1 MGGVVAAAG
10 AARARAQREVVSHFM
25 SRNAV
30 GLDTAVPFTANRR
43 VEQKCFDRFRDLGV
57 IRSASNGGYYL
68 DIPAYDAYQRR
79 QRRMVV
85 VILLIG
91 VLVMAIGIA
100 AGVFAGNHSQR
111 GS

>member
-25 SRNAV
+25 SNNAV
-30 GLDTAVPFTANRR
+30 GADLAIPFTVNRR
-43 VEQKCFDRFRDLGV
+43 LEQKCFDRFRDLGV
-57 IRSASNGGYYL
+57 IQSASNGGYYI
-68 DIPAYDAYQRR
+68 DIPAYDAYQKR

-91 VLVMAIGIA
+91 VIVLAIGIA
-100 AGVFAGNHSQR
+100 AGVFAGNAGNAS
-111 GS
+111 

>member
-25 SRNAV
+25 SSNAV
-30 GLDTAVPFTANRR
+30 GPDKAVPFTASRR
-43 VEQKCFDRFRDLGV
+43 LEQKCFDRFRDLGV
-57 IRSASNGGYYL
+57 IQPAGNGGYYL

-85 VILLIG
+85 VILLVG

-100 AGVFAGNHSQR
+100 AGVFT
-111 GS
+111 GSASHAP

>member
-10 AARARAQREVVSHFM
+10 AARARAQREVVSLFM
-25 SRNAV
+25 SNNAV
-30 GLDTAVPFTANRR
+30 GADKAIPFTANRR
-43 VEQKCFDRFRDLGV
+43 LEQKCFDRFRDLGV
-57 IRSASNGGYYL
+57 IQPTSNGGYYL

-91 VLVMAIGIA
+91 VAVMALGVA
-100 AGVFAGNHSQR
+100 VGVFAGNHA
-111 GS
+111 

>member
-10 AARARAQREVVSHFM
+10 AARARAQREVISFFM
-25 SRNAV
+25 SSNAV
-30 GLDTAVPFTANRR
+30 GPNQAVAFTLDRR
-43 VEQKCFDRFRDLGV
+43 LEQKCFGRFRNLGV
-57 IRSASNGGYYL
+57 IQPAGNGGYYL

-100 AGVFAGNHSQR
+100 AGVITGNH
-111 GS
+111 G

>member
-10 AARARAQREVVSHFM
+10 AARARAQRELVSLFM
-25 SRNAV
+25 SNNAV
-30 GLDTAVPFTANRR
+30 GADKAIPFTASRR
-43 VEQKCFDRFRDLGV
+43 LEQKCFDRFRDLG
-57 IRSASNGGYYL
+57 IIQPASNGGYYL

-91 VLVMAIGIA
+91 VAAMAIGIA
-100 AGVFAGNHSQR
+100 VGVFAGNHA
-111 GS
+111 